1 MVEPS
6 FLALT
11 TTPSIGPSSAEA
23 TWPASAAAPWAAAGE
38 PQAAST
44 RVDANAAV
52 TTKARRRNCIA
63 ASLDSTCAIAR
74 RGQARG
80 SAKLPEPRT
89 APAWRQALPAVWDV
103 DLHLLPPRSRRRCAI
118 CCWPQNSAQPRTVAS
133 YLSSW
138 MLGAVLARERKLGRG
153 ELGMRALLSQR
164 LEALL
169 GLVFQMFQAGSRRQF
184 AGATRRTTGITTH
197 GEPSFRMRPASASL
211 GQEVRLCRLA
221 IRRAEPF
228 TRTVGRRCGR
238 RQDSESGGGDASVT
252 PSSPICLHGG
262 CGGRDSFQE
271 SQRRQQPLFLRD
283 VFLEVARERRAVAVI
298 VARLEGTLGEPDI
311 GLALRRGLASAA
323 ELALDVRRQPG
334 RPDQR
339 AEAQGRDVE
348 ALLLHGWHVGD
359 RGIANGGEQAGHPQP
374 AGGGGG
380 QRHRGE
386 VDLSGM
392 GHLYRFRRA

>member
-184 AGATRRTTGITTH
+184 GA
-197 GEPSFRMRPASASL
+197 
-211 GQEVRLCRLA
+211 
-221 IRRAEPF
+221 RRAERLGSRLMANLPSVCARRPRVSGRKSGYVGWQF
-228 TRTVGRRCGR
+228 GGLSPLRGPLAAVAAAGKIANRAVVMQASPRLRRFASTVVAAGAIHFKSPSVASSRFFSATSFSRLP
-238 RQDSESGGGDASVT
+238 ASVAL
-252 PSSPICLHGG
+252 SP
-262 CGGRDSFQE
+262 
-271 SQRRQQPLFLRD
+271 
-283 VFLEVARERRAVAVI
+283 
-298 VARLEGTLGEPDI
+298 
-311 GLALRRGLASAA
+311 
-323 ELALDVRRQPG
+323 
-334 RPDQR
+334 
-339 AEAQGRDVE
+339 
-348 ALLLHGWHVGD
+348 
-359 RGIANGGEQAGHPQP
+359 
-374 AGGGGG
+374 
-380 QRHRGE
+380 
-386 VDLSGM
+386 
-392 GHLYRFRRA
+392 